1 MQRWFGG
8 SATLPRVSS
17 GSLAV
22 LQQFVSLWA
31 RSVIFYW
38 VYHDTCFPAVFTVVN
53 WSGRLK
59 LVVCTCGGSLSMVRR
74 VWVTPYFS
82 GHSWWGLV
90 VGGGFVLFGE
100 PQGTARV
107 MHAPPQ

>member
-1 MQRWFGG
+1 
-8 SATLPRVSS
+8 
-17 GSLAV
+17 
-22 LQQFVSLWA
+22 
-31 RSVIFYW
+31 
-38 VYHDTCFPAVFTVVN
+38 VFTVVN

-59 LVVCTCGGSLSMVRR
+59 PVVVLLVLAGAWSARVGGSLSMVRR

-82 GHSWWGLV
+82 GHRWWWLV

-100 PQGTARV
+100 PLGTAHV